1 MKTITLIALVC
12 CMVAGAQQNNDLEVT
27 DVESLRY
34 YERVMIEAGMRIP
47 MDKLGD
53 KMGASPEAGF
63 WFRSRMRNGDMFDIG
78 FSAYVP
84 AATTPFDYEDRG
96 ESYKVSPAGASGMAG
111 FRMCKVYDLE
121 GTRYRKSVEW
131 ISSFGYAWFMYRDRY
146 AIDEGPRPGGNPEEV
161 STLKSFS
168 TFHIGQGLRFN
179 VDNVGFQVNYSYTP
193 YGQFSS
199 HVPKD
204 FGSHALTVGVVYRQ

>member
-1 MKTITLIALVC
+1 MKRMTLIALVC
-12 CMVAGAQQNNDLEVT
+12 CMAAGAQQNKDLEVT
-27 DVESLRY
+27 DVEGLRH
-34 YERVMIEAGMRIP
+34 YERMMIEAGMRIP

-53 KMGASPEAGF
+53 KTGVSPEVGL
-63 WFRSRMRNGDMFDIG
+63 WFRSRLRNGDMIDVG
-78 FSAYVP
+78 LSAYVP
-84 AATTPFDYEDRG
+84 TATTAFDYEDRG
-96 ESYKVSPAGASGMAG
+96 EVYKVSPAGASGMAG
-111 FRMCKVYDLE
+111 FRMNKVYEVGGAKYD
-121 GTRYRKSVEW
+121 KSIEW

-146 AIDEGPRPGGNPEEV
+146 AVDGSPRPGGNTEEV

-179 VDNVGFQVNYSYTP
+179 IDNVGFQINYSYTP

>member
-1 MKTITLIALVC
+1 MKTLTLLALVG
-12 CMVAGAQQNNDLEVT
+12 CMAAGAQQNNDLEIT
-27 DVESLRY
+27 DVEKLRY

-63 WFRSRMRNGDMFDIG
+63 WFRSRLRNGDMLDVG

-84 AATTPFDYEDRG
+84 TAATPFDYSDRG
-96 ESYKVSPAGASGMAG
+96 DVYKVSPAGASGMAG
-111 FRMCKVYDLE
+111 FRMCKVYDL
-121 GTRYRKSVEW
+121 TSSRYRKSLEW
-131 ISSFGYAWFMYRDRY
+131 MSSFGYAWFMYRDRY
-146 AIDEGPRPGGNPEEV
+146 AADEGPRPGGSINEN
-161 STLKSFS
+161 SALKALH

-179 VDNVGFQVNYSYTP
+179 IDNVGFQVNYSYAP

-204 FGSHALTVGVVYRQ
+204 FGGHALTVGVVYRQ